1 MKILVFSCQ
10 VGART
15 ASMNVAT
22 RNAVEIAKLLGADR
36 MVWHTDR
43 VTPPQ
48 DGYDAIIVPY
58 FNQYTNYPLL
68 RSFMSD
74 RQARVVLRTEYEQV
88 SIGSFFE
95 PWIDIANFDRE
106 GKPNVNL
113 NLLMSRLPNK
123 AIRKSHGVVYYG
135 RMREDRTSVLSKYY
149 AHLDF
154 LSTSTKNIKRWKS
167 AGIAAKFT
175 DILSW
180 EHGRET
186 LNAFRYSLYAEDTYT
201 NGVFNN
207 LANRWYEAGVCNA
220 VVLFDRACL
229 NTLSMSELSPYMDEV
244 MRYVVDDGESMRA
257 KIAEMEKDWPLHLA
271 TQKAWRA
278 NEPALKAAMIEQVRE
293 LIATEVGKRKEPIFA
308 L

>member
-1 MKILVFSCQ
+1 
-10 VGART
+10 
-15 ASMNVAT
+15 MNVAI

-43 VTPPQ
+43 VTPP
-48 DGYDAIIVPY
+48 DGGYDAIIVPY
-58 FNQYTNYPLL
+58 FNQYTNFPLL
-68 RSFMSD
+68 RSLMSD

-113 NLLMSRLPNK
+113 NLLISRLPNK
-123 AIRKSHGVVYYG
+123 AIRKTHGVIYYG
-135 RMREDRTSVLSKYY
+135 RMREDRVSVLAKYC
-149 AHLDF
+149 ADLDF
-154 LSTSTKNIKRWKS
+154 ISTSAKNIKKWKA

-175 DILSW
+175 DSLSW
-180 EHGRET
+180 DHGRET

-229 NTLSMSELSPYMDEV
+229 NTISRSELSPYMDEV
-244 MRYVVDDGESMRA
+244 MTYVVDDGASMRK
-257 KIAEMEKDWPLHLA
+257 KIVDMDKDWSVHLA

-278 NEPALKAAMIEQVRE
+278 KEPSLKAAMIEQVRE
-293 LIATEVGKRKEPIFA
+293 LIAVEVAKRKEPILA
-308 L
+308 T